1 MTVLVF
7 GNEDIA
13 ADSLPIKILPEL
25 RKRFPGID
33 FLAKDPN
40 EDFELR
46 EGAVIIDTV
55 AGLKEVRVFDSLD
68 DFQAPPHL
76 TLHDF
81 DLFGHLQFL
90 KKLGKLPSK
99 IKIISLPPTIS
110 EEKALNSVAA
120 ILLVSFSPLNF

>member
-13 ADSLPIKILPEL
+13 ADSLPVRILPEL
-25 RKRFPGID
+25 RKRCPGID

-40 EDFELR
+40 EDFELP
-46 EGAVIIDTV
+46 EGAVIIDVV
-55 AGLKEVRVFDSLD
+55 AGLKEIRVFDSLD
-68 DFQAPPHL
+68 DFQAPPRM

-81 DLFGHLQFL
+81 DLFGHLQLL

-99 IKIISLPPTIS
+99 IKIIGIPPTIS
-110 EEKALNSVAA
+110 EEKALDSITA
-120 ILLVSFSPLNF
+120 ILLAI